1 MKKLAIVSLLALSA
15 VTSMAADSVSLYG
28 IIDGGISATKAAG
41 ASSATTSFTSGGMT
55 TSAFGIKGN
64 EDLGGGLSAFFDVSS
79 FIDLGDG
86 AVKGGATQQNL
97 FTRSAYVGVKDNT
110 LGAVRAG
117 RQEAPSFLPTI
128 LFNAYGDSSTY
139 SPLWHAT
146 YFGGNNPPSTAI
158 YNDTGWDSAVSYTT
172 PTIAGLNVTAIG
184 SHNTTNGGTNSGGN
198 ALYFNGPFAATAY
211 YQRTEINSQGSF
223 QTNLYTTAKPGD
235 AYGLGGSYDAGVAK
249 VFATY
254 GEAKDNS
261 QTMKSKTS
269 QVSTAIPAGK
279 GSVLAEYATTKYYN
293 NSDVTYAEAVVGYDL
308 PLSKKTD
315 VYANYGQFKET
326 SLTNGVIYGAGLRV
340 RF

>member
-1 MKKLAIVSLLALSA
+1 MKKIALLAALLATLSIGY
-15 VTSMAADSVSLYG
+15 AADSVSVYG
-28 IIDGGISATKAAG
+28 IMDGGISATKAVG
-41 ASSATTSFTSGGMT
+41 SSTTTTSFTSGGMT
-55 TSAFGIKGN
+55 TSAFGIKGS

-86 AVKGGATQQNL
+86 AVKGGAAQQNL
-97 FTRSAYVGVKDNT
+97 FTRSAYVGIKDNT
-110 LGAVRAG
+110 LGSVKMG

-172 PTIAGLNVTAIG
+172 PSIMGLTVTGIG

-198 ALYFNGPFAATAY
+198 ALYFNGPFAANAY
-211 YQRTEINSQGSF
+211 FQRTEINSQGSF
-223 QTNLYTTAKPGD
+223 QTNLFANAQAAD
-235 AYGLGGSYDAGVAK
+235 AYGAGVSYDAKVAK

-261 QTMKSKTS
+261 QSMSSKTS
-269 QVSTAIPAGK
+269 QVSTSVPVGLGK
-279 GSVLAEYATTKYYN
+279 VLAEYATTKYYN

-326 SLTNGVIYGAGLRV
+326 ALSNGVIYGAGLRV